1 MWRTRLC
8 PVQGREEDRVV
19 VVRRGAACKL
29 QKGKNKEVRNE
40 VGCCRSR
47 WRSYTNVKNQL
58 QMSQGAK

>member
-19 VVRRGAACKL
+19 VVRREAACKV
-29 QKGKNKEVRNE
+29 QKGKNEEVRNE

-47 WRSYTNVKNQL
+47 WRSY
-58 QMSQGAK
+58 SAR

>member
-19 VVRRGAACKL
+19 VVRREAACKV
-29 QKGKNKEVRNE
+29 QKGKNEEVRNE

-47 WRSYTNVKNQL
+47 WRSY
-58 QMSQGAK
+58 GAGWRRCSARCRS